1 MSNMAN
7 LNPAAY
13 TNGIN
18 LTNGIVGVQNA
29 PRGLAHMHLAMGQ
42 TPHTLNPAMPQ
53 YGLGIPMLANM
64 PAINNPRLQGQR
76 QMALA
81 QNPSPPISPQHSQGT
96 CILRLF
102 MFSEHLTNETSNKK
116 DIGYWQ
122 RVVNE
127 FFSEDG
133 KFRYGLWNCHTTE
146 KRMFDIPNPVISRFF
161 QVNFES
167 GVTSIQLTMSSIKE
181 NLSHPILINNGFAA
195 PVSTVEAKASMIYNY
210 EDGSRV
216 VATGLLKVR
225 FNYSIKID
233 IFEFTTEKHIE
244 YVPRLINILPGSP
257 IGEYG
262 IPTKTLRSLEVA
274 EGVVTLNDLITTVIT
289 SNKGPLQALSALAN
303 PEQKPQNIINQS
315 NDTPLTPGPS
325 PSEIPAKTP
334 KEKVENT
341 TTDNNTQQST
351 TNDVSVPSP
360 STSNAIAKQE
370 SPSVK
375 PKSPI
380 LSGKRPSDPNVQKPK
395 RTRTNQRKGS
405 RQETG
410 S

>member
-1 MSNMAN
+1 MAN

-81 QNPSPPISPQHSQGT
+81 QNPSPPIS
-96 CILRLF
+96 
-102 MFSEHLTNETSNKK
+102 
-116 DIGYWQ
+116 
-122 RVVNE
+122 
-127 FFSEDG
+127 
-133 KFRYGLWNCHTTE
+133 
-146 KRMFDIPNPVISRFF
+146 FF

-210 EDGSRV
+210 EDGSR
-216 VATGLLKVR
+216 
-225 FNYSIKID
+225 
-233 IFEFTTEKHIE
+233 
-244 YVPRLINILPGSP
+244 
-257 IGEYG
+257 
-262 IPTKTLRSLEVA
+262 VA

-375 PKSPI
+375 PKSPVLSDIVEFLLDNGSDVNAADEAYWTPLHIAVSTGNLAVTEKLLQLGATVNAQNEMGLTPLHLACEEGYGDCALVLIENGGDITLENEQKKTPLDLCKKQMRDFI
-380 LSGKRPSDPNVQKPK
+380 LQQTS
-395 RTRTNQRKGS
+395 T
-405 RQETG
+405 EE
-410 S
+410 